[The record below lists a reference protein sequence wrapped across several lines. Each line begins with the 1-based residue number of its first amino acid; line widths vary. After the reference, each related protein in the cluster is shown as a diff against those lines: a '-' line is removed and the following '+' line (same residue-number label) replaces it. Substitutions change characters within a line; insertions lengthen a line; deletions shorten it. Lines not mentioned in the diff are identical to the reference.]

1 MINLEEILIKAIM
14 DSESID
20 GIDYISAL
28 RAMKEA
34 CDLTVDLCAEEAKIS
49 EYWVAYEGLKYR
61 FDKESILSLK
71 EQIK

>member
-34 CDLTVDLCAEEAKIS
+34 CDLTVDLCAEEAQLNWSQEWETK
-49 EYWVAYEGLKYR
+49 EY
-61 FDKESILSLK
+61 FIDKESILSLK